1 MIDKELRAYRT
12 YQRFLRILLT
22 MCGCWYMPTKSGKCM
37 NFWVVGVLLVIIPYA
52 TVSLNLCYITRHNLA
67 IMMKCVG
74 IAISSFS
81 AILKIGTFLHNRA
94 SLINYHR
101 TLNDL
106 FEEELLRNEKIR
118 TIIFSSLPTVYTL
131 AYTYS
136 AILIAMML
144 AFSMPAYLSIIVG
157 LCRSQST
164 TNYSLPIT
172 RGHGYFW
179 TVPRNYLYH
188 FHLLFET
195 GGLSINSIT
204 ACGIDSIFGF
214 YVYQF
219 ASTMHAMTF
228 RLTNPLPNE
237 KFSDVL
243 RSCMAK
249 HQRLLPCRDML
260 EHIYGP
266 IVFWHIVTNAVL
278 LCALIYEA
286 MSFSDF
292 NIFNIGVSVTYATI
306 KLLQTFTYAWY
317 GTLLTNASEDF
328 RKGIYFGEWPNSD
341 LDHHVR
347 TNIILMM
354 MQKPM
359 TINAFFSLVDMN
371 MFTNSLETSLHR
383 LINIYKY
390 VHTFRILN

>member
-1 MIDKELRAYRT
+1 MNNKELQAYRAYQRYLRT
-12 YQRFLRILLT
+12 LLT

-37 NFWVVGVLLVIIPYA
+37 HFWIVGVLLVIICYA
-52 TVSLNLCYITRHNLA
+52 IVNLHMCYIHRHNLV

-74 IAISSFS
+74 IAITSFS
-81 AILKIGTFLHNRA
+81 AILKIGTFLHNQE
-94 SLINYHR
+94 SLINYHW

-106 FEEELLRNEKIR
+106 FEKELLRDEKIR
-118 TIIFSSLPTVYTL
+118 TIMFSSLPTIYTL
-131 AYTYS
+131 TYTYS
-136 AILIAMML
+136 AIMLTMIL
-144 AFSMPAYLSIIVG
+144 AFFTPAYLSIIHG
-157 LCRSQST
+157 LYRFHSN

-172 RGHGYFW
+172 KGYGYFW
-179 TVPRNYLYH
+179 TVPHNYLYH

-195 GGLSINSIT
+195 GGASFSAIT
-204 ACGIDSIFGF
+204 ACCMDSAFGF

-219 ASTMHAMTF
+219 ASIMHAMTF
-228 RLTNPLPNE
+228 KLTNPLPTE
-237 KFSDVL
+237 SFSDVL
-243 RSCMAK
+243 KSCVAK
-249 HQRLLPCRDML
+249 HQKLLPCRHTL

-278 LCALIYEA
+278 LCALIYEG

-292 NIFNIGVSVTYATI
+292 NIFNIGVTVTWATI

-328 RKGIYFGEWPNSD
+328 RKGIYFGKWPNSN

-347 TNIILMM
+347 TNVIIMM

-359 TINAFFSLVDMN
+359 TINAVFSLVDMN
-371 MFTNSLETSLHR
+371 MFTNFVNTTGSYFFLLQSISNKGE
-383 LINIYKY
+383 
-390 VHTFRILN
+390 

>member
-106 FEEELLRNEKIR
+106 FEKELLRNEKIR
-118 TIIFSSLPTVYTL
+118 TIILSSLPTVYTL

-219 ASTMHAMTF
+219 ASTMRAMTF
-228 RLTNPLPNE
+228 RLTNPLPTE

-286 MSFSDF
+286 MSFSNF

-328 RKGIYFGEWPNSD
+328 RKGIYFGEWPDSD

-371 MFTNSLETSLHR
+371 MFTNFVNTTGSYFFLLQS
-383 LINIYKY
+383 INDKGE
-390 VHTFRILN
+390 

>member
-52 TVSLNLCYITRHNLA
+52 TVSLNMCYIYRHNLA
-67 IMMKCVG
+67 IVMKCVG
-74 IAISSFS
+74 LAISSFS
-81 AILKIGTFLHNRA
+81 TILKIGTFLHNRA

-106 FEEELLRNEKIR
+106 FEEELLRNKKIR
-118 TIIFSSLPTVYTL
+118 TIILSSLPTIYTL

-136 AILIAMML
+136 AFVIAMML
-144 AFSMPAYLSIIVG
+144 TFSMPAYLSIIVG

-164 TNYSLPIT
+164 TNYSLPFT

-179 TVPRNYLYH
+179 TVPHNYLYH

-195 GGLSINSIT
+195 GNISIIGIM
-204 ACGIDSIFGF
+204 ACGLESAFGF
-214 YVYQF
+214 YIYQF
-219 ASTMHAMTF
+219 ASIMHAMTF
-228 RLTNPLPNE
+228 RLTNPLPTE
-237 KFSDVL
+237 SFSDVL
-243 RSCMAK
+243 KLCVAK
-249 HQRLLPCRDML
+249 HQKLLPCRHTL

-278 LCALIYEA
+278 LCALIYDA
-286 MSFSDF
+286 MSISDF
-292 NIFNIGVSVTYATI
+292 NIFNIGAFVTYAAI
-306 KLLQTFTYAWY
+306 KFLQTFTYAWY

-328 RKGIYFGEWPNSD
+328 RKGIYFSEWPNSD

-347 TNIILMM
+347 TNIIIMM

-359 TINAFFSLVDMN
+359 TINAVFSLVDMN
-371 MFTNSLETSLHR
+371 MFTNFVNTTVSYFFLLQS
-383 LINIYKY
+383 ISDKGK
-390 VHTFRILN
+390 